1 MRVIAGTH
9 KGRRLLGPK
18 DGSHVRPTS
27 GRVKEALFSILGD
40 RVVGASVLDLYAGTG
55 AIGIE
60 ALSRG
65 AARVM
70 FVESHRDSL
79 TSLHANLRHCGLI
92 GRADVFP
99 GDAAAFLRQAAPAF
113 DVVFLDP
120 PYAIDGAS
128 SVLPSL
134 SGSAMI
140 RDGIIVILEHLTK
153 HDTPPHIGPLNRVK
167 QYRYGDTS
175 LSLFRFGLE
184 ERRAS

>member
-18 DGSHVRPTS
+18 DGRTIRPTS

-40 RVVGASVLDLYAGTG
+40 RVIGASVLDLYAGTG
-55 AIGIE
+55 SIGIE

-65 AARVM
+65 AARVV

-79 TSLHANLRHCGLI
+79 TSLHANLEHCGLT
-92 GRADVFP
+92 GRAEVFH
-99 GDAAAFLRQAAPAF
+99 GEAAVFLRQAGPAF

-120 PYAIDGAS
+120 PYAIDGAG

-140 RDGIIVILEHLTK
+140 RDGTIVILEHLSK
-153 HDTPPHIGPLNRVK
+153 RQTPPHFGPLNRIK

-175 LSLFRFGLE
+175 LSLFRFGAE
-184 ERRAS
+184 ERHAS

>member
-18 DGSHVRPTS
+18 DDRVVRPTS

-40 RVVGASVLDLYAGTG
+40 RIVGASVLDLYAGTG

-65 AARVM
+65 AARVV

-79 TSLHANLRHCGLI
+79 TGLHANLEHCGLT
-92 GRADVFP
+92 GRAVVFS
-99 GDAAAFLRQAAPAF
+99 GDASAFLRQSTPAF

-120 PYAIDGAS
+120 PYATDGAN

-134 SGSAMI
+134 SRSAII
-140 RDGIIVILEHLTK
+140 RDGTIVILEHLTK
-153 HDTPPHIGPLNRVK
+153 HDSPERIGTLNRVK
-167 QYRYGDTS
+167 QYQYGDTS
-175 LSLFRFGLE
+175 LSLFRVGAE